1 MSLTKLISE
10 VSKIEICALASG
22 SNGNCYYIG
31 NETEALLVDAGLSAR
46 QLQVRLAQKQI
57 NPSKIKAV
65 LITHEHSDHCRGARV
80 LGKRLGIPV
89 YLTKKTFLA
98 MRKAAQPE
106 TPRWFE
112 PNMEFQL
119 GEFAVFPFQKQH
131 DAADACSFRIS
142 YADKHVGVMTDIGEP
157 CERVKEHFALCH
169 AVFLESNYDDD
180 MLKNGSYPYHLKQRV
195 ASNKGHLSNEQACLL
210 LKEYAGDQ
218 LHTVL
223 LSHLS
228 GQNNTP
234 EKAFAVFES
243 FSKNYRIELTSR
255 HGATDVIEI

>member
-1 MSLTKLISE
+1 VKKL
-10 VSKIEICALASG
+10 EICALASG

-46 QLQVRLAQKQI
+46 QLQLRLAEKQI

-80 LGKRLGIPV
+80 LGKRFGIPV
-89 YLTKKTFLA
+89 YLSKKTFLA
-98 MRKAAQPE
+98 MRKAVQPE

-119 GEFAVFPFQKQH
+119 GEFAVFPFNKQH

-142 YADKHVGVMTDIGEP
+142 YAGKHIGVMTDIGEA
-157 CERVKEHFALCH
+157 CQRVKDEFARCH
-169 AVFLESNYDDD
+169 AVFLESNYDET
-180 MLKNGSYPYHLKQRV
+180 MLMNGSYPYYLKQRV
-195 ASNKGHLSNEQACLL
+195 SSAVGHLSNEQACLL
-210 LKEYAGDQ
+210 LKEHAGEQ
-218 LHTVL
+218 LHTIF

-228 GQNNTP
+228 GENNTP
-234 EKAFAVFES
+234 EKAFAAFQA
-243 FSKNYRIELTSR
+243 FTTAYKIELTSR
-255 HGATDVIEI
+255 YGATEVFAI

>member
-1 MSLTKLISE
+1 MKKL
-10 VSKIEICALASG
+10 EICALASG

-46 QLQVRLAQKQI
+46 QLQLRLAEKQI

-98 MRKAAQPE
+98 MRKAVRPE

-119 GEFAVFPFQKQH
+119 GEFAVFPFTKQH

-142 YADKHVGVMTDIGEP
+142 YAGKHIGVMTDIGEA
-157 CERVKEHFALCH
+157 CQRVREEFTRCH
-169 AVFLESNYDDD
+169 AVFLESNYDDN
-180 MLKNGSYPYHLKQRV
+180 MLMNGPYPFYLKQRV
-195 ASNKGHLSNEQACLL
+195 SSSVGHLSNEQASQL
-210 LKEYAGDQ
+210 LKEHAGEQ
-218 LHTVL
+218 LHTIL

-228 GQNNTP
+228 GENNTP
-234 EKAFAVFES
+234 EKAVAAFQAFA
-243 FSKNYRIELTSR
+243 KTYKIALTSR
-255 HGATDVIEI
+255 HGATDLIAI

>member
-1 MSLTKLISE
+1 MKKL
-10 VSKIEICALASG
+10 EICALASG
-22 SNGNCYYIG
+22 SNGNCYYVG

-46 QLQVRLAQKQI
+46 QLQVRLAAKNI

-98 MRKAAQPE
+98 MRKAVQPE

-119 GEFAVFPFQKQH
+119 GEFAVFPFTKQH

-142 YADKHVGVMTDIGEP
+142 YAGKHIGVMTDIGEA
-157 CERVKEHFALCH
+157 CERVKAEFARCH
-169 AVFLESNYDDD
+169 AVFLESNYDED
-180 MLKNGSYPYHLKQRV
+180 MLMNGPYPYYLKQRV
-195 ASNKGHLSNEQACLL
+195 SSAVGHLSNDQACQL
-210 LKEYAGDQ
+210 LKDYAGEQ
-218 LHTVL
+218 LQTIF

-228 GQNNTP
+228 GENNTP
-234 EKAFAVFES
+234 EKAFAVFQPYTN
-243 FSKNYRIELTSR
+243 NYTIELTSR
-255 HGATDVIEI
+255 HSATEVFAV